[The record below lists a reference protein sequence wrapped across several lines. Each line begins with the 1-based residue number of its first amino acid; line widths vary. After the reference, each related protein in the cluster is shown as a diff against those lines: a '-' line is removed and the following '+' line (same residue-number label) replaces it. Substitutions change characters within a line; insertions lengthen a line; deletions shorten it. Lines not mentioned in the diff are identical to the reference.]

1 MSHEI
6 TSEEK
11 KKKKGKKRQ
20 RQPKRTSTYICVLE
34 RLVLFLEENR
44 LITETRGDTEIANLN
59 FSPGKAEIAS

>member
-6 TSEEK
+6 TLEEK
-11 KKKKGKKRQ
+11 KKKKK

-44 LITETRGDTEIANLN
+44 LITETRGDTEIANLTV
-59 FSPGKAEIAS
+59 SPGKAEIVS